1 MNDQSTPERVTA
13 DPPEPPVTEDSG
25 ATPAELVDAME
36 ERVFSEKGN
45 PAQEAEPEPAADEP
59 DEEPPE

>member
-1 MNDQSTPERVTA
+1 
-13 DPPEPPVTEDSG
+13 
-25 ATPAELVDAME
+25 ME

-45 PAQEAEPEPAADEP
+45 PAQEAEQEPAQDEP

>member
-1 MNDQSTPERVTA
+1 MNEHTDSRPVTA

-25 ATPAELVDAME
+25 ATPAALVDAME

-45 PAQEAEPEPAADEP
+45 PVEKAEPEPVDEEP
-59 DEEPPE
+59 GEEPPE